1 MKLLELPPH
10 PPPTY
15 TYWTGCFAAKRDIL
29 ALLADFQTQES
40 FAFPSLSEKSHSKKH
55 DADVLLLPHTS
66 SLSVSFNA
74 ANDTRKIN
82 AEK

>member
-1 MKLLELPPH
+1 MKLLELPPPLPA
-10 PPPTY
+10 PPRPDTY

-40 FAFPSLSEKSHSKKH
+40 FAFPSPSEKSHSGCT
-55 DADVLLLPHTS
+55 ALHTS
-66 SLSVSFNA
+66 SRFFPFKA

-82 AEK
+82 SEK